1 MTAYAFSMAFQG
13 LFTRALT
20 HNFQHF
26 TSNALARLASTR
38 LDSLLAW
45 RALRHLS
52 APKLYFIKAH
62 KVTFRRR
69 CPNLPH
75 QHGLSPSRCS
85 FSFYSF
91 LAHSRATYD
100 CGRQHKK
107 FGETKQSWQNTHTQ
121 HTHTLTAVAEHYPFA
136 ADSGNG
142 YGSCCLVPPALAVA
156 SVACCLL
163 PLSCCDACGVRLVL
177 CMRGGFC
184 LCDNRIYCFI
194 KFVFKLPLP
203 AVPHQLPLCLSL
215 CLPFSLS
222 SLSLS
227 RLLCQTMRELFCGF
241 NECPKLAHLIGQFQA
256 VETVK
261 GLSGR
266 LMGLQKS
273 VARFWAPS

>member
-1 MTAYAFSMAFQG
+1 MDC
-13 LFTRALT
+13 LP
-20 HNFQHF
+20 
-26 TSNALARLASTR
+26 LAA
-38 LDSLLAW
+38 
-45 RALRHLS
+45 
-52 APKLYFIKAH
+52 
-62 KVTFRRR
+62 
-69 CPNLPH
+69 
-75 QHGLSPSRCS
+75 LSPS
-85 FSFYSF
+85 
-91 LAHSRATYD
+91 AHFPLTPVRLMTAAGSTKSLVKPNRA
-100 CGRQHKK
+100 G
-107 FGETKQSWQNTHTQ
+107 NTHTHTA
-121 HTHTLTAVAEHYPFA
+121 HTHIDSCSWALSFCGWLRQRQRQWLRLLLPCA
-136 ADSGNG
+136 AGSG
-142 YGSCCLVPPALAVA
+142 CCL
-156 SVACCLL
+156 SCLLPL

-203 AVPHQLPLCLSL
+203 AVPHQLPLCLTL
-215 CLPFSLS
+215 CLPFSL

>member
-1 MTAYAFSMAFQG
+1 MYLFVLNIPLQFSHFIYLRFQKVFEKNSNCFIVYDCVCVFHGFSGAFHSSFNSQ
-13 LFTRALT
+13 FPALYE
-20 HNFQHF
+20 QC
-26 TSNALARLASTR
+26 AGSTR

-75 QHGLSPSRCS
+75 QHGLSPSRYS
-85 FSFYSF
+85 LSFYSF

-107 FGETKQSWQNTHTQ
+107 FGETKQSWQHTHTQ
-121 HTHTLTAVAEHYPFA
+121 HTHTLAAVAEHYPFA

-142 YGSCCLVPPALAVA
+142 YGYGSCCLVPPALAAA
-156 SVACCLL
+156 SAACCLLPL

-215 CLPFSLS
+215 CLPLSLS
-222 SLSLS
+222 SAVPNYARIVL
-227 RLLCQTMRELFCGF
+227 R
-241 NECPKLAHLIGQFQA
+241 FQ
-256 VETVK
+256 
-261 GLSGR
+261 
-266 LMGLQKS
+266 
-273 VARFWAPS
+273 